1 MTNDLPILQYIAEHA
16 KPLGETFDENRDGK
30 RLCAQAIRVYEA
42 MKDGQERTLEQISEL
57 TGDPQASVSARL
69 RSLRGAG
76 FTVERKYIARGLHSY
91 RLVLGQRDAA

>member
-1 MTNDLPILQYIAEHA
+1 MTNDLPILAYIAEHA

-30 RLCAQAIRVYEA
+30 RLCAQAIRVYQA
-42 MKDGQERTLEQISEL
+42 MKDGQARTLAQISEM

-76 FTVERKYIARGLHSY
+76 FTVERKYIARGLHIY
-91 RLVLGQRDAA
+91 RLVVKEQEAA